1 MTEPLNEPILR
12 VSDLS
17 VSFPSEAGRVNAVQN
32 LSYEV
37 RKGEALAI
45 VGESGSGKSVSS
57 LAVMGL
63 LPSTAEITGDIE
75 FLGYKMREMN
85 DRQLSKLRG
94 DKISMVF
101 QDPLSALTPVYTIGD
116 QVAEVITLH
125 DPSINDAKAKA
136 RAIEL
141 LDAVGI
147 PEPQRRANQFPH
159 EFSGGMRQRAMI
171 AMAIAN
177 EPELIIADEPTTAL
191 DVTIQAQVMEL
202 LKTAQEMVGAATVLI
217 THDLGVVA
225 GFADRVLVM
234 EKSFLVEQGT
244 VDDIYYR
251 PQQAY
256 TQKLLSAVPRVDGRE
271 SAAERVA
278 IERGE
283 MDRSEIS
290 AVGGARP
297 DAVTEAVDTTAA
309 PKILEIK
316 DLKRIYPITKGV
328 FFRRKIGEQPA
339 VDGISFDIH
348 EGECFALVGES
359 GCGKTTTLMEIMKLA
374 APQSG
379 TIKVNGKLTSDLSKA
394 ERHQLRSDIAI
405 VFQDP
410 MASLDPRLPIGDTLR
425 EPMQV
430 QGYSRDKMDD
440 RISWLLETVGL
451 LPEHADR
458 FPHEFSGGQR
468 QRIGVARALAC
479 DPKLIVLDEPT
490 SALDVTIQA
499 GVLELLQDL
508 KNRLGVSYLFVSH
521 DLSVVRNISD
531 RIAVMYKGR
540 IVEQG
545 RTEDVFENPQHI
557 YTRSLLSAVP
567 IPDPEIER
575 KRERV
580 IVDRDELA
588 AQLERDRA
596 AADSAASTP
605 AAGSSAA

>member
-1 MTEPLNEPILR
+1 MSEPILT
-12 VSDLS
+12 VTDLN
-17 VSFPSEAGRVNAVQN
+17 VTFPSEAGRVDAVTD

-63 LPSTAEITGDIE
+63 LSQTASISGHID
-75 FLGYKMREMN
+75 FMGNDMFAMN
-85 DRQLSKLRG
+85 DRQLSELRG

-116 QVAEVITLH
+116 QVAEAIQLH
-125 DPSINDAKAKA
+125 DTGVSDKAA
-136 RAIEL
+136 ADRAVQL
-141 LDAVGI
+141 LEAVGI
-147 PEPQRRANQFPH
+147 PEAPRRARQFPH

-191 DVTIQAQVMEL
+191 DVTIQAQVLEL
-202 LKTAQEMVGAATVLI
+202 LKTAQQMVDAATILI

-225 GFADRVLVM
+225 GFADRVMVM
-234 EKSFLVEQGT
+234 EKSRLVEHGS
-244 VDDIYYR
+244 VDDIFYR
-251 PQQAY
+251 PQEAY
-256 TQKLLSAVPRVDGRE
+256 TQKLLAAVPRVDGQAT
-271 SAAERVA
+271 AAERLA

-283 MDRSEIS
+283 IEASAAS
-290 AVGGARP
+290 AVGGVTP
-297 DAVTEAVDTTAA
+297 DAAVEEAEDTTAA
-309 PKILEIK
+309 PKILEVE
-316 DLKRIYPITKGV
+316 DLERIFPITKGMV
-328 FFRRKIGEQPA
+328 FRRKIGEQRA

-359 GCGKTTTLMEIMKLA
+359 GCGKTTTLMEIMKLERL
-374 APQSG
+374 QGGHIRFNG
-379 TIKVNGKLTSDLSKA
+379 TDTSQLTKEDRKKLRA
-394 ERHQLRSDIAI
+394 DISI

-410 MASLDPRLPIGDTLR
+410 MASLDPRLPISDSLR
-425 EPMQV
+425 EPMRV
-430 QGYSRDKMDD
+430 QGYSRDRMDD
-440 RISWLLETVGL
+440 RISWLLDTVGL

-458 FPHEFSGGQR
+458 YPHEFSGGQR

-499 GVLELLQDL
+499 GVLNLLEELKRDL
-508 KNRLGVSYLFVSH
+508 DVSYLFVSH

-540 IVEQG
+540 IVEMG
-545 RTEDVFENPQHI
+545 RTEDVFDNPQHD
-557 YTRSLLSAVP
+557 YTRVLLSAVP

-575 KRERV
+575 NRERMLL
-580 IVDRDELA
+580 DRDELDA
-588 AQLERDRA
+588 RI
-596 AADSAASTP
+596 
-605 AAGSSAA
+605 AAGTAGRSEATSA

>member
-1 MTEPLNEPILR
+1 MSEPILT
-12 VSDLS
+12 VADLN
-17 VSFPSEAGRVNAVQN
+17 VTFPSEAGPVHAVTD

-63 LPSTAEITGDIE
+63 LSQTATITGQID
-75 FLGYKMREMN
+75 FMGNDMFAMS
-85 DRQLSKLRG
+85 DRQLSTLRG

-116 QVAEVITLH
+116 QVAEAVRLH
-125 DPSINDAKAKA
+125 NPSISKTAAA
-136 RAIEL
+136 GRAVEL

-147 PEPQRRANQFPH
+147 PEPRRRASQFPH
-159 EFSGGMRQRAMI
+159 EFSGGMRQRVMI

-202 LKTAQEMVGAATVLI
+202 LKAAQEMVDAATILI

-234 EKSFLVEQGT
+234 EKSKLVEQGGI
-244 VDDIYYR
+244 DEIFYH
-251 PQQAY
+251 PQEAY
-256 TQKLLSAVPRVDGRE
+256 TQKLLSAVPRVDGQVT
-271 SAAERVA
+271 AAERLA

-283 MDRSEIS
+283 MEASDAG
-290 AVGGARP
+290 AVGGITP
-297 DAVTEAVDTTAA
+297 DAIADGAEDTTEA
-309 PKILEIK
+309 PKILEVEE
-316 DLKRIYPITKGV
+316 LERIFPITKGMV
-328 FFRRKIGEQPA
+328 LRRKIGEQRA

-348 EGECFALVGES
+348 KGECFALVGES
-359 GCGKTTTLMEIMKLA
+359 GCGKTTTLMEIMKLEKL
-374 APQSG
+374 QGGRIRFNG
-379 TIKVNGKLTSDLSKA
+379 TDTSQLTKEDRKKLRA
-394 ERHQLRSDIAI
+394 EISI

-410 MASLDPRLPIGDTLR
+410 MASLDPRLPISDTLR
-425 EPMQV
+425 EPMRV
-430 QGYSRDKMDD
+430 QGYSRSQMDE
-440 RISWLLETVGL
+440 RIAWLLDTVGL

-458 FPHEFSGGQR
+458 YPHEFSGGQR

-479 DPKLIVLDEPT
+479 EPKLIVLDEPT

-499 GVLELLQDL
+499 GVLNLLEKLKRELDI
-508 KNRLGVSYLFVSH
+508 SYLFVSH

-540 IVEQG
+540 IVESG
-545 RTEDVFENPQHI
+545 RTKDVFDDPQHD
-557 YTRSLLSAVP
+557 YTRVLLSAVP
-567 IPDPEIER
+567 IPDPQIER
-575 KRERV
+575 TRER
-580 IVDRDELA
+580 ILLDRDELDA
-588 AQLERDRA
+588 KI
-596 AADSAASTP
+596 
-605 AAGSSAA
+605 AAGTADHSAESA

>member
-1 MTEPLNEPILR
+1 MPEPILT
-12 VSDLS
+12 VTDLN
-17 VSFPSEAGRVNAVQN
+17 VTFPSEAGRVDAVTD

-63 LPSTAEITGDIE
+63 LPQTASISGHID
-75 FLGYKMREMN
+75 FMGNDMFAMN
-85 DRQLSKLRG
+85 DRQLSTLRG

-116 QVAEVITLH
+116 QVAEAIRLH
-125 DPSINDAKAKA
+125 DANVSEKAA
-136 RAIEL
+136 ADRAVQL
-141 LDAVGI
+141 LEAVGI
-147 PEPQRRANQFPH
+147 PEAPRRARQFPH

-202 LKTAQEMVGAATVLI
+202 LKTAQEMVDAATILI

-234 EKSFLVEQGT
+234 EKSKLVEHGG
-244 VDDIYYR
+244 VDDIFYR
-251 PQQAY
+251 PQEAY
-256 TQKLLSAVPRVDGRE
+256 TQKLLAAVPRVDGE
-271 SAAERVA
+271 ATAAERRA

-283 MDRSEIS
+283 MEASE
-290 AVGGARP
+290 AGTVGGVTP
-297 DAVTEAVDTTAA
+297 DAAVEEAEEDITAA
-309 PKILEIK
+309 PKILEVE
-316 DLKRIYPITKGV
+316 DLERIFPITKGMV
-328 FFRRKIGEQPA
+328 FRRKIGEQRA

-359 GCGKTTTLMEIMKLA
+359 GCGKTTTLMEIMKLESL
-374 APQSG
+374 QGGHIRFNG
-379 TIKVNGKLTSDLSKA
+379 TDTSQLTKEDRKKLRA
-394 ERHQLRSDIAI
+394 EISI

-410 MASLDPRLPIGDTLR
+410 MASLDPRLPISDSLR
-425 EPMQV
+425 EPMRV
-430 QGYSRDKMDD
+430 QGYSRDRMDD
-440 RISWLLETVGL
+440 RISWLLDTVGL

-458 FPHEFSGGQR
+458 YPHEFSGGQR
-468 QRIGVARALAC
+468 QRVGVARALAC

-499 GVLELLQDL
+499 GVLNLLEELKRDL
-508 KNRLGVSYLFVSH
+508 DVSYLFVSH

-540 IVEQG
+540 IVEMG
-545 RTEDVFENPQHI
+545 RTEEVFDNPQHD
-557 YTRSLLSAVP
+557 YTRVLLSSVP

-575 KRERV
+575 NRERMLL
-580 IVDRDELA
+580 DRDELDA
-588 AQLERDRA
+588 RI
-596 AADSAASTP
+596 
-605 AAGSSAA
+605 AAGTADRSEAQSA

>member
-1 MTEPLNEPILR
+1 MSEPILT
-12 VSDLS
+12 VDDLS
-17 VSFPSEAGRVNAVQN
+17 VTFVSGGNTVKAVQN

-63 LPSTAEITGDIE
+63 LPDTAKISGGIRFEGQDL
-75 FLGYKMREMN
+75 FALN

-94 DKISMVF
+94 DRISMVF

-116 QVAEVITLH
+116 QILEAIQLH
-125 DPSINDAKAKA
+125 HAGMGREAGRK
-136 RAIEL
+136 RMLEL
-141 LDAVGI
+141 LEAVGI
-147 PEPQRRANQFPH
+147 PEPQRRAAQFPH
-159 EFSGGMRQRAMI
+159 EFSGGMRQRVMI

-177 EPELIIADEPTTAL
+177 EPDLIIADEPTTAL

-234 EKSFLVEQGT
+234 EKSLLVEQGT
-244 VDDIYYR
+244 VDDIFYR
-251 PQQAY
+251 PQQDY
-256 TQKLLSAVPRVDGRE
+256 TKKLLSAVPRVDGRE
-271 SAAERVA
+271 SSVDRVRL
-278 IERGE
+278 EKGE
-283 MDRSEIS
+283 IARADVE
-290 AVGGARP
+290 AVGGTTP
-297 DAVTEAVDTTAA
+297 DAVEGDVDATSR
-309 PKILEIK
+309 PKILEVI
-316 DLKRIYPITKGV
+316 DLERVYPITKGMV
-328 FFRRKIGEQPA
+328 FRRQVGEQRA

-359 GCGKTTTLMEIMKLA
+359 GCGKTTTLMEIMKLE
-374 APQSG
+374 APSGG
-379 TIKVNGKLTSDLSKA
+379 TIRVAGKDTAGLTKQ
-394 ERHQLRSDIAI
+394 ERHAMRADISI

-425 EPMQV
+425 EPMRV

-440 RISWLLETVGL
+440 RISWLLDTVGL

-458 FPHEFSGGQR
+458 YPHEFSGGQR
-468 QRIGVARALAC
+468 QRVGVARALAC
-479 DPKLIVLDEPT
+479 DPKLIILDEPT

-499 GVLELLQDL
+499 GVLALLEDL
-508 KNRLGVSYLFVSH
+508 KKKLNVSFLFVSH

-540 IVEQG
+540 IVESG
-545 RTEDVFENPQHI
+545 STKDVFEHPQHV
-557 YTRSLLSAVP
+557 YTKSLLSAVP

-580 IVDRDELA
+580 IVDREELE
-588 AQLERDRA
+588 QLIAVGRA
-596 AADSAASTP
+596 D
-605 AAGSSAA
+605 AAGA